1 MIQCDD
7 DVRLTDHQFLGF
19 TSAEHGVSVRG
30 NDRAAPARDQLALF
44 PHLFDRPDFAA
55 RLPWVADQHLY
66 HLGIRGDN
74 DAIVPAGIRQTLAG
88 AGDGHLLAVDLYQ
101 VAGADLDGLGL
112 LGAGHVLDG
121 IAASQ
126 QADRH
131 GDPDQG
137 CVTCSH

>member
-1 MIQCDD
+1 MRSI
-7 DVRLTDHQFLGF
+7 RNH
-19 TSAEHGVSVRG
+19 H
-30 NDRAAPARDQLALF
+30 RAALTRDQLALL
-44 PHLFDRPDFAA
+44 PRLLDRPGFAA

-66 HLGIRGDN
+66 HLGIRADH